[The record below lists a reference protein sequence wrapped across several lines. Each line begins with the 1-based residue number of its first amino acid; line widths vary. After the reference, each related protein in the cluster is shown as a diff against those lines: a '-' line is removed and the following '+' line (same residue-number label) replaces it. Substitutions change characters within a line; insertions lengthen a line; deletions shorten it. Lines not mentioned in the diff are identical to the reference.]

1 VFYTYIHFN
10 KHNKPIYVGK
20 GKGKR
25 AYTKRNYKEEYT
37 VKIIEDNVTEE
48 QALDLEELLI
58 AQIGIDNLY
67 NKRPKGNL
75 SHALRADYNNL
86 QKQVASLSIT
96 DKKRLAKIVI
106 EDAKCGNIDAIKEVF
121 NRLGKFWQRKIND
134 LLVLNTQELN
144 VMTHNG
150 VTKWQKEQKH
160 KKEY

>member
-1 VFYTYIHFN
+1 MFYTYIHLN

-58 AQIGIDNLY
+58 SQIGIDNLY
-67 NKRPKGNL
+67 NKRKKGGFSKSL
-75 SHALRADYNNL
+75 KADYKNIK
-86 QKQVASLSIT
+86 KQVESLSIT

-106 EDAKCGNIDAIKEVF
+106 EDAICGNIDAIKEVF
-121 NRLGKFWQRKIND
+121 NRLGKSWERKINN
-134 LLVLNTQELN
+134 LLELNAQELN
-144 VMTHNG
+144 VMTLNG